1 MTTST
6 PEKQDGLKALGDAI
20 EVIQN
25 KITSLGGVFN
35 VQMAVSFMDKYV
47 HSFLCI
53 ILKRLYY
60 FFAAILAKSRYC
72 NGRSRIGTANGTSRT
87 RECRGCW

>member
-20 EVIQN
+20 EVIQS

-35 VQMAVSFMDKYV
+35 VQMAVSFTEKYI
-47 HSFLCI
+47 HLILAYCNKGIISF
-53 ILKRLYY
+53 
-60 FFAAILAKSRYC
+60 FSAILAKSRY
-72 NGRSRIGTANGTSRT
+72 RDR
-87 RECRGCW
+87 